1 MNNATTAGKQKVP
14 LRLSTSITLMVSAV
28 IISVLLVVH
37 TLFFVQLSKMAQE
50 GLQDKAVAVARSLSF
65 SPTIIHGLTDPEAGK
80 QIQSYTSQVQ
90 KANNLLFI
98 VVTDMNGIRY
108 SHPNPEMIGQ
118 HFIGNDLEP
127 ALQGKE
133 NSAINRGVLERAL
146 RIFIPVYEPYG
157 KQIGVVAIGISL
169 TSIDSVVSE
178 TRWTIPWTILFGAL
192 IGSLG
197 TWFLVKALKR
207 IMLGFE
213 PYEISNL
220 FEQRNAMLQS
230 IKEGVI
236 AVDANSRI
244 TVVNHEA
251 KRLFK
256 QSGPMENL
264 LLSSASKYWPVRLYL
279 EQVLETGIARRD
291 EEINFNGSIL
301 LTNTVPVMVKGDIIG
316 AIATFRDKTEV
327 SQLMQRLTGMVHYAD
342 ALRAQSHEFMNK
354 LHVILGL
361 LHMKYYQQLED
372 YIVKTSNNYQA
383 EIGSLLRK
391 VKSPIIAGF
400 LLRKINRA
408 RDLGITLSISDDSL
422 LPDTNNEQITTTLIT
437 VLGNLIENA
446 MEAIGNQSQREI
458 NVSFHYQNGRVH
470 CVVSDDGPG
479 IATELQGSI
488 FDNGF
493 STKGNEHG
501 IGLSLVRQSLESIGG
516 NIEFDSEAGVFTQF
530 FINLPY
536 EVTSNNMTSSDNYS
550 NNISAVNHD

>member
-28 IISVLLVVH
+28 IVSVLLVVH
-37 TLFFVQLSKMAQE
+37 TFFFMQLSQMAQD
-50 GLQDKAVAVARSLSF
+50 GLRDKAVAVARALSF
-65 SPTIIHGLTDPEAGK
+65 SPTIIHGLTDPESER
-80 QIQSYTSQVQ
+80 QIQAYTSEVQ
-90 KANNLLFI
+90 KANDLLFI
-98 VVTDMNGIRY
+98 VVTDMKGLRY

-118 HFIGNDLEP
+118 HFIGDDLQP

-133 NSAINRGVLERAL
+133 NSAINQGVLERAL
-146 RIFIPVYEPYG
+146 RIFIPVYGPHSQ
-157 KQIGVVAIGISL
+157 QIGVVAIGISL
-169 TSIDSVVSE
+169 TSIDTVVSE
-178 TRWTIPWTILFGAL
+178 TRWTIPWIILFGAL

-236 AVDANSRI
+236 AVDAGSRI

-256 QSGPMENL
+256 QSEPMENL
-264 LLSSASKYWPVRLYL
+264 LLSNAIKYWPVRLYL
-279 EQVLETGIARRD
+279 QQVLETGIARRD
-291 EEINFNGSIL
+291 EEISFNGSIL

-316 AIATFRDKTEV
+316 AIATFRDKTEI
-327 SQLMQRLTGMVHYAD
+327 SQLMQRLTGMAHYAD

-361 LHMKYYQQLED
+361 SHMKHYQQLED

-391 VKSPIIAGF
+391 VKSPVIAGF
-400 LLRKINRA
+400 MLGKMNRA
-408 RDLGITLSISDDSL
+408 RELGIALSISDDSL
-422 LPDTNNEQITTTLIT
+422 LPDTDDEQVTTTLIT

-446 MEAIGNQSQREI
+446 MEAIGSQSQREI
-458 NVSFHYQNGRVH
+458 SVSFHYQNGRVH

-479 IATELQGSI
+479 IKAELQDCI

-493 STKGNEHG
+493 STKGDEHG

-530 FINLPY
+530 FISIPY
-536 EVTSNNMTSSDNYS
+536 NITSNNMAYSDNFS

>member
-1 MNNATTAGKQKVP
+1 MNNASTAGKQKVA

-80 QIQSYTSQVQ
+80 RIQAYTSQVQ

-146 RIFIPVYEPYG
+146 RIFIPVYEPHG

-169 TSIDSVVSE
+169 TSIASVVSE

-327 SQLMQRLTGMVHYAD
+327 SQ
-342 ALRAQSHEFMNK
+342 
-354 LHVILGL
+354 
-361 LHMKYYQQLED
+361 
-372 YIVKTSNNYQA
+372 
-383 EIGSLLRK
+383 
-391 VKSPIIAGF
+391 
-400 LLRKINRA
+400 
-408 RDLGITLSISDDSL
+408 
-422 LPDTNNEQITTTLIT
+422 
-437 VLGNLIENA
+437 
-446 MEAIGNQSQREI
+446 
-458 NVSFHYQNGRVH
+458 
-470 CVVSDDGPG
+470 
-479 IATELQGSI
+479 
-488 FDNGF
+488 
-493 STKGNEHG
+493 
-501 IGLSLVRQSLESIGG
+501 
-516 NIEFDSEAGVFTQF
+516 
-530 FINLPY
+530 
-536 EVTSNNMTSSDNYS
+536 
-550 NNISAVNHD
+550 